1 MPLTGLDIYKHLP
14 RENCKKCGVATCL
27 AFAMKVAAGQAGLD
41 LCPRLDDKAR
51 TALAEASAPP
61 QQLVKIGAGDKAIEV
76 GQETILYRHE
86 EKFHH
91 PTAVA
96 VCVNDGLE
104 GAAIEERCRE
114 VAALKFERLG
124 ATLQVDMVAVY
135 NTSQQA
141 DTFAKAAQTASKTS
155 GKPLALI
162 AADPECLKAAGMAVK
177 ETRPLLWAMGAAS
190 QTAKFL
196 AVAKELNLPI
206 CLEGDGFNALVALGE
221 AARAEGLKEVV
232 LSPGQTDASKTLEFL
247 TQSRRAALLKKFRPL
262 GFPIAVPVLKGESYQ
277 AVVEACWFILKYAA
291 LVVVNTTRPEQIL
304 SILTSRQDIY
314 TDPQK
319 PVQVQAGLYT
329 IGQPGPDSPLL
340 VTTNFALSYYSVAS
354 EVESSRVPA
363 YILSV
368 DTEGTSVLTAW
379 AADKFNATTITAAL
393 KKSEIESK
401 LPHRKMVIPGH
412 LAVISAPL
420 IDESGWRVQVGPKEA
435 SGLVSFLKSQWKP

>member
-27 AFAMKVAAGQAGLD
+27 AFAMKVASGQAGLD

-51 TALAEASAPP
+51 AALAESSAPP
-61 QQLVKIGAGDKAIEV
+61 QQLVTIGAGDKAFEV
-76 GQETILYRHE
+76 GQETVLFRHE

-96 VCVNDGLE
+96 ICVNDSLDKD
-104 GAAIEERCRE
+104 AIEERCRE
-114 VAALKFERLG
+114 IAALKFERLG
-124 ATLQVDMVAVY
+124 ATLQVDMIAVY

-141 DTFAKAAQTASKTS
+141 DTFVKAAQTASKAG
-155 GKPLALI
+155 GKPLVLI
-162 AADPECLKAAGMAVK
+162 AADPECLKAAGQAVK

-190 QTAKFL
+190 QAAKFA
-196 AVAKELNLPI
+196 AVAKELSLPI
-206 CLEGDGFNALVALGE
+206 CLEGEGFNALATLGD
-221 AARAEGLKEVV
+221 AARAEGLKEVM
-232 LSPGQTDASKTLEFL
+232 LSPGQGDAAKTLEFL
-247 TQSRRAALLKKFRPL
+247 TQSRRATLQKKFRSL
-262 GFPIAVPVLKGESYQ
+262 GFPIAVPVLKGESVQ
-277 AVVEACWFILKYAA
+277 TVVEACWFILKYAA
-291 LVVVNTTRPEQIL
+291 TVVVNTTRPEQIL
-304 SILTSRQDIY
+304 SILTTRQDIY

-329 IGQPGPDSPLL
+329 IGQPGPDAPLL

-354 EVESSRVPA
+354 EVESSRIPA
-363 YILSV
+363 YILAV

-393 KKSEIESK
+393 KKADVETKI
-401 LPHRKMVIPGH
+401 PHHKMVIPGH

-420 IDESGWRVQVGPKEA
+420 VDESGWRVQVGPKEA